1 MRINFKNL
9 IIDNFLS
16 IGHGEIDLENR
27 GYTLI
32 EGINNNPKDNAN
44 SNGSGKSSI
53 VSALCF
59 ALTGET
65 IQGISSNLKNIYGYT
80 VEYYL

>member
-1 MRINFKNL
+1 MKIVFNKIVIN
-9 IIDNFLS
+9 NFLS
-16 IGHGEIDLENR
+16 FGHAEIDLRDR

-32 EGINNNPKDNAN
+32 EGVNNNPLDGAR

-53 VSALCF
+53 FNALCY

-65 IQGISSNLKNIYGYT
+65 IQGLTTNLNNIIF
-80 VEYYL
+80 